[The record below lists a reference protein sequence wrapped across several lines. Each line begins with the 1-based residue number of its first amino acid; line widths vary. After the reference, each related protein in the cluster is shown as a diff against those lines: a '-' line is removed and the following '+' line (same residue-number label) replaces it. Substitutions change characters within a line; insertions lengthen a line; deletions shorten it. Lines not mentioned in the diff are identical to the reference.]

1 MNDEIKEELVEK
13 MIRDLGSNFKKDDDV
28 LRDYFDLY
36 SPIASDKSNRRIND
50 KKLIPYIYNAVKQSY
65 IRRGNEVSSSNS
77 EGSITNTYI
86 DIEEKLAKDVR
97 TIRIVRWS

>member
-97 TIRIVRWS
+97 NIRIIK

>member
-97 TIRIVRWS
+97 TIRIVR